1 MRDFVSL
8 GDVIPDIMLDV
19 RYYSTYNFIG
29 DRVRGYN
36 EPVALLSSK
45 AALAL
50 VGASEDAMKLGCRL
64 KVYDAYRPQTAV
76 EHFKEWAA
84 NSSDIRMK
92 RYFYPTVDKSILI
105 PKGYIA
111 DRSSHSRGSTVD
123 LTLFSMNRGQD
134 LDMGSTFDYFGSVSH
149 VDYKDLSD
157 EQITNR
163 NILQTLMAR
172 HGFVPLNEEWW
183 HFTLKNEPFPD
194 KYFYF
199 PVERRSVI

>member
-50 VGASEDAMKLGCRL
+50 IRASEDAMKLGCRL

-84 NSSDIRMK
+84 NASDIRMK

-149 VDYKDLSD
+149 VDYKNLSD
-157 EQITNR
+157 EQIANR
-163 NILQTLMAR
+163 NVLQTLMTR

-194 KYFYF
+194 KYFDF

>member
-84 NSSDIRMK
+84 NASDMRMK

-157 EQITNR
+157 EQIANR
-163 NILQTLMAR
+163 NVLQTLMTR

-194 KYFYF
+194 KYFDF
-199 PVERRSVI
+199 PVERKSVI

>member
-92 RYFYPTVDKSILI
+92 RYFYPTMDKSILI

-157 EQITNR
+157 EQIANR
-163 NILQTLMAR
+163 NILQTLMTR

-194 KYFYF
+194 KYFDF

>member
-8 GDVIPDIMLDV
+8 SDVIPDIMLDV

-134 LDMGSTFDYFGSVSH
+134 LDMGSTFDYFGPVSH

-157 EQITNR
+157 EQIANR
-163 NILQTLMAR
+163 NILQTLMTR

-194 KYFYF
+194 KYFDF

>member
-76 EHFKEWAA
+76 EHFKEWATNA
-84 NSSDIRMK
+84 SDIRMK

-157 EQITNR
+157 EQMSNR
-163 NILQTLMAR
+163 NILQTLMTR

-194 KYFYF
+194 KYFDF

>member
-76 EHFKEWAA
+76 EHFKEWAV

-123 LTLFSMNRGQD
+123 LTLFSMNMGQD

-149 VDYKDLSD
+149 VDYKS
-157 EQITNR
+157 QHT
-163 NILQTLMAR
+163 
-172 HGFVPLNEEWW
+172 
-183 HFTLKNEPFPD
+183 PD
-194 KYFYF
+194 TYDKTRICT
-199 PVERRSVI
+199 VK